1 MGTRVRYD
9 SPSTAALLGK
19 PGLVG
24 GTRADVVVLDVGD
37 LDVRLG
43 VVLHECLHNGGVVLL
58 VLHEPLHLGAV
69 LQLGQRRPQDLDPR
83 RGEQNVRPVVALQ
96 YPPHLHGEVLELG
109 LLRGVG
115 LLVLDSRT
123 RADVVVPRLSELDVH
138 LSVVE
143 LHDFPHLGAGA
154 VVVSPRLVLLVHGF
168 HLGAELQ
175 LGQRLPQDLDLP
187 RHVELVHDLKLLL
200 LA

>member
-1 MGTRVRYD
+1 MVL
-9 SPSTAALLGK
+9 SLGES
-19 PGLVG
+19 
-24 GTRADVVVLDVGD
+24 DVH
-37 LDVRLG
+37 LG
-43 VVLHECLHNGGVVLL
+43 VVLLEPDHLHGVVL
-58 VLHEPLHLGAV
+58 VPVFRVRTVHLGAV
-69 LQLGQRRPQDLDPR
+69 LQLGQRRPQDLDLPR
-83 RGEQNVRPVVALQ
+83 HGEHIVRLVVVLQ
-96 YPPHLHGEVLELG
+96 DFPHLHGVVLGLG

-154 VVVSPRLVLLVHGF
+154 VVVSPRLVLLVHGL

-175 LGQRLPQDLDLP
+175 LGQRLPQDLGLP
-187 RHVELVHDLKLLL
+187 RNVELVHDLKLLL
-200 LA
+200 LLDCHFFMSA

>member
-83 RGEQNVRPVVALQ
+83 HGEHNVRPVVVLQ
-96 YPPHLHGEVLELG
+96 YPPHLHGEVLG
-109 LLRGVG
+109 LVPLPGVDLLVLDGGTRADVVVHIGGVLPEPLHSDGVG
-115 LLVLDSRT
+115 LLVLHG
-123 RADVVVPRLSELDVH
+123 V
-138 LSVVE
+138 
-143 LHDFPHLGAGA
+143 LHVQAL
-154 VVVSPRLVLLVHGF
+154 
-168 HLGAELQ
+168 LGAELQ
-175 LGQRLPQDLDLP
+175 LGEAQG
-187 RHVELVHDLKLLL
+187 
-200 LA
+200 

>member
-83 RGEQNVRPVVALQ
+83 RGEHNVRSVVVLQ
-96 YPPHLHGEVLELG
+96 HPPHLHGEVLG
-109 LLRGVG
+109 LVPLPGVG
-115 LLVLDSRT
+115 LLVLHG
-123 RADVVVPRLSELDVH
+123 VLHVHGVP
-138 LSVVE
+138 
-143 LHDFPHLGAGA
+143 
-154 VVVSPRLVLLVHGF
+154 LLV
-168 HLGAELQ
+168 AELQ
-175 LGQRLPQDLDLP
+175 FGGAQGWNLPL
-187 RHVELVHDLKLLL
+187 RIELVLDLKLLHL
-200 LA
+200 LDRHSFMSA